1 MKNEISFFERL
12 EFRRQFLLGI
22 SSFLPNK
29 FWKSFE
35 LKHNLQL
42 SVHEDLPV
50 KIKLTQNEA
59 VVLLGIVFDA
69 LNPEHSESDIFNSLT
84 SNSGTLN
91 SLIKNTNP
99 IAGRWVII
107 YQNENETYL
116 FSDLSGLRQFHYA
129 TDGKNTWCASQPELI
144 KTKIKLKKNDNKDVL
159 NFLLN
164 PKLGSR
170 ESLWG
175 GTSESIKIAL
185 CCFQTIF

>member
-1 MKNEISFFERL
+1 MT
-12 EFRRQFLLGI
+12 
-22 SSFLPNK
+22 
-29 FWKSFE
+29 
-35 LKHNLQL
+35 L
-42 SVHEDLPV
+42 S
-50 KIKLTQNEA
+50 
-59 VVLLGIVFDA
+59 
-69 LNPEHSESDIFNSLT
+69 
-84 SNSGTLN
+84 

-107 YQNENETYL
+107 YQDEKGTYL
-116 FSDLSGLRQFHYA
+116 FSDLSGLRQIYYA

-175 GTSESIKIAL
+175 GTS
-185 CCFQTIF
+185 TIYQRLLSAASKPFFRFRQFRAKAILLWKNG